1 MTKAP
6 YDFFDYPS
14 YWKGREYED
23 RVEKIAL
30 KKLLAKIPDKSSI
43 VDIGGGFGRLAE
55 VYTPVFKR
63 CLLIDPSEKLL
74 DEAKKRLKKF
84 KNIEFKKGRAEDI
97 PASQG
102 DFRVALMVRVVHH
115 LSEPE
120 KAFREA
126 QRVLKP
132 QGYLIVEFANKIH
145 FSARLRAWL
154 RGDFGFSGNL
164 EPVDQRSAKS
174 IKAGIIPFLNHHPQA
189 VKNSLEKFGFRIVT
203 QLSVSNFRHPVLK
216 KIIPLRMLLFLE
228 SNLQPLASKL
238 YFGPSIFVLAKK
250 T

>member
-14 YWKGREYED
+14 FWQGREYED
-23 RVEKIAL
+23 GAEKIAL

-55 VYTPVFKR
+55 VYTPVFNK
-63 CLLIDPSEKLL
+63 CLLVDPSDRLL
-74 DEAKKRLKKF
+74 LEAKKRLKKF
-84 KNIEFKKGRAEDI
+84 KNIEFKKGRAEDL

-120 KAFREA
+120 KALREA

-154 RGDFGFSGNL
+154 KGDFSYSRSL
-164 EPVDQRSAKS
+164 ESIERSTGPS
-174 IKAGIIPFLNHHPQA
+174 PIPFLNHHPQA
-189 VKNSLEKFGFRIVT
+189 IKNSLEKSGFRIIT
-203 QLSVSNFRHPVLK
+203 QLSVSNFRHPIFK
-216 KIIPLRMLLFLE
+216 KIIPLKVLLFLE
-228 SNLQPLASKL
+228 SSVQRLASSIH
-238 YFGPSIFVLAKK
+238 FGPSIFVLTQKSDK